1 MTYSRVQRRSR
12 EFNDRLLR
20 FDGKGVHFLPGPC
33 LGSDKFA
40 RMAMRLLHMEPSEA
54 FPKPDTTGFS
64 FKLQLVD
71 LIHDT
76 WAVAGRYKDVEFN
89 SFSFWSTVLD
99 RASSSRFCDLVL
111 REEISKH
118 GRSVKYAIMRIVNT
132 YLKARRKYIQ
142 LGGEAI
148 NDSWDHL
155 GIRPVLS
162 LLDSVGRYDTPQ
174 MRNKRRNRR
183 RLRNADD
190 SPPQISQFVA
200 SLTAHDTTGDDSPH
214 SENVEA
220 A

>member
-1 MTYSRVQRRSR
+1 MTYSRVQRRAR

-20 FDGKGVHFLPGPC
+20 FYGKGVHFPPGPC

-40 RMAMRLLHMEPSEA
+40 RMAMRLLHLEPSEA
-54 FPKPDTTGFS
+54 FPKPDITG

-99 RASSSRFCDLVL
+99 RASSFRFCDPVL

-132 YLKARRKYIQ
+132 YLKARRNYIQ
-142 LGGEAI
+142 LGGEDPI

-162 LLDSVGRYDTPQ
+162 LLDSLERYDTPR

-183 RLRNADD
+183 RLRNDND
-190 SPPQISQFVA
+190 SPPQISQFDA
-200 SLTAHDTTGDDSPH
+200 SLTAHGTTGGNSPH